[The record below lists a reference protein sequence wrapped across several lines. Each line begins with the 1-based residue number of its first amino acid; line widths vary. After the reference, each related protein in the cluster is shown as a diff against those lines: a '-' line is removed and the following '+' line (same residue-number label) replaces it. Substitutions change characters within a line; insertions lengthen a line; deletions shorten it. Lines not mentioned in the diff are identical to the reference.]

1 MPANITKTGP
11 IGLKGLNRNNNTENE
26 RIQGLKEAANLGRH
40 LGNFNNAPVENIGIQ
55 AANTGYGNSQYDDNI
70 TSKNQ
75 FDDINDIRANE
86 QPWYD
91 KIGNGLAK
99 MGGTALTT
107 FLSAFGTPIVGGA
120 TAIAEGQFNGLWN
133 NPFSQAMTDIDN
145 YMDENFQNY
154 KSESEQ
160 NRDWWQNLGSANFWA
175 DDVIKNIGFTLGAAA
190 SGSIFGGGLGLAG
203 KAIDVAN
210 KASKVGR
217 LGISAASSLFSAAG
231 EGAIEA
237 KNLMN
242 DQIKLESTRL
252 QDALKPQFN
261 AVNAEYTANKGKHLM
276 MSRDGQMID
285 PAYEKY
291 KAQMSDLQRKLDAG
305 KQEIVDRA
313 ESAGNAD
320 FLLNIPLLTMSNMIQ
335 FGKGFN
341 KSYANAKKVAD
352 ISKKSIGAGRIVGQ
366 DTETIINNA
375 RRAAQGT
382 LEDGERIA
390 TYTAKPTSKLGYAAA
405 ILKNPVAEGS
415 EEMNQQWIQ
424 SGAGDYYSRKDP
436 NDYWKAKIGTQ
447 AEKDAIEANK
457 SVIDSINTGLNESW
471 LDPKQWEQFA
481 IGALTGAMGIYMP
494 TKILNQDK
502 TKSVFNPLR
511 YGTYEGGIKNSV
523 SDYTQQASSGQ
534 KLVSNL
540 NSRVDN
546 DDFAKRLRNQVAHAY
561 YQNEIDESV
570 NNDDKK
576 SAKDAMDS
584 QFATDVEAFVRAGKT
599 DDLRAIYN
607 QFAQQDQY
615 SDDDIDEYIKAAQYT
630 IKSADED
637 KAEKQQ
643 NIKNENAELL
653 NQYDYNMQQY
663 NNQMQIYKNLWDNGK
678 YKDAQELETEEYT
691 QKLQDLQPQVDAVNN
706 QVQSVQGVETSVNP
720 YLDNNGNPIDKKGN
734 PISMEQLRDN
744 VRTEMSDNGK
754 KANDQLNLYLK
765 AANEV
770 NTASQ
775 GALSDEQE
783 DYLTFHNYK
792 AKKSFQ
798 RSDELIVNNMD
809 KLPITYEVSKETGD
823 KISKFDKDIVYP
835 ITDNE
840 DKETDKVFVNTES
853 LDDNNKFSAVFR
865 LILNDEV
872 GNKSVNDQIQR
883 DFNIKNQNDPT
894 SINADIDNITDY
906 NNLMDDINDSSAL
919 YMDAIAH
926 RTLYEDSLAHPQKI
940 DEGATKAVEE
950 KQNKETK
957 DKFEGKSA
965 KDIKQDVMDGK
976 IDMDALDDFIEG
988 MENGEISSDSDTTS
1002 NVKQVKDTIDKQSS
1016 LEGYIADIEDPQEL
1030 NDATKILKQTG
1041 LSAELSD
1048 DINIDSFNKFDA
1060 DSLIDDDEASELLS
1074 HGLSQE
1080 DIHNMAEVRK
1090 ANAIDALS
1098 NAMEAWEGDIE
1109 KEGKIPSVEQLNS
1122 IDTKDTQHVSLDI
1135 DINAKDK
1142 SDNGVKETKGPDST
1156 STVPSVTSTT
1166 SWEATKSSN
1175 EYSSL
1180 HTPSSASSVKAIED
1194 SQDSD
1199 DNSIDSNST
1208 NNGAWRNTTRR
1219 FGRKKVN
1226 GKWVNTIQ
1234 PYHELVADKNS
1245 VLYKRSKAIYEYLN
1259 NLKAFDNVENANED
1273 RIKKGNKIHF
1283 KVVNLSQEIFGK
1295 PLKDLS
1301 EKEQRQSLVVV
1312 IVDDK
1317 GNTLGD
1323 LPLPEFEPGIRNNNP
1338 SDEETKLQNL
1348 YNLIS
1353 DKFIQD
1359 YNSNYNIKEAFVDGK
1374 DGEVANGVHGLNMT
1388 FDNGKPLI
1396 SEIAEV
1402 KMGNAPYIEDRNTL
1416 NTIANESKFTIGIK
1430 ISEGKIEKA
1439 YKVQVQAPTRSG
1451 ISGQPYLLLDDSS
1464 GRSIPVPFITP
1475 LFDSHEMK
1483 DTQLIKVLKQAI
1495 TNLYASILFD
1505 GKGQTEK
1512 RNEAV
1517 EAITSILQIEPQKG
1531 KDAKVFMQVSGNR
1544 IQLNFQNIGE
1554 DGQFK
1559 SIMLDKNSNWV
1570 DELINQFDGFPIQ
1583 VSLYHI
1589 NSTLK
1594 VGSTQYDYNKMI
1606 GEIANT
1612 NLAPDT
1618 HHSINS
1624 WFVVRMVDTKGTLA
1638 SKPIKYNNTSV
1649 EKNTTT
1655 DKEEKTNNTEKIN
1668 NTVNNVDDANNKA
1681 KKLGIINPRNQNT
1694 WDAIPDDM
1702 KVSLFNGNNL
1712 QIHVEGNNKSTRILS
1727 MNNIP
1732 MLKKTLQDLNIQAK
1746 TGKKIE
1752 VEITGAKYRK
1762 ASDENTENANIE
1774 KELRWLRKTL
1784 PHIANDS
1791 TRITF
1796 VDNLIDIP
1804 ESKEKAWG
1812 RYNQGIMTLSKL
1824 AAKGTVYHEAFHVVT
1839 QTILSEEELK
1849 NLYQTA
1855 KERYNESNEDL
1866 LEELLAEDFRKYV
1879 EQNERP
1885 DEGFLNRIFRKIK
1898 EFITNHFKNKDAIDK
1913 LFYDINNGKYAD
1925 YKIGDSKTDNPFYS
1939 IASKYY
1945 ISKQNATYKAVLND
1959 FNQTPVHNRSL
1970 AYTKISW
1977 NNFVNRWWNKGYRPV
1992 GHYDQNLHTWVLNG
2006 VMTNEDYIK
2015 YTNEK
2020 KQESNTGRIAAQ
2032 KAQQG
2037 MRIRMEWNRL
2047 SSEQQMN
2054 LLNHGLNEI
2063 IYSKMS
2069 IDEQEQYMKCVL

>member
-1 MPANITKTGP
+1 
-11 IGLKGLNRNNNTENE
+11 
-26 RIQGLKEAANLGRH
+26 
-40 LGNFNNAPVENIGIQ
+40 
-55 AANTGYGNSQYDDNI
+55 
-70 TSKNQ
+70 
-75 FDDINDIRANE
+75 
-86 QPWYD
+86 
-91 KIGNGLAK
+91 
-99 MGGTALTT
+99 
-107 FLSAFGTPIVGGA
+107 
-120 TAIAEGQFNGLWN
+120 
-133 NPFSQAMTDIDN
+133 
-145 YMDENFQNY
+145 
-154 KSESEQ
+154 
-160 NRDWWQNLGSANFWA
+160 
-175 DDVIKNIGFTLGAAA
+175 
-190 SGSIFGGGLGLAG
+190 
-203 KAIDVAN
+203 
-210 KASKVGR
+210 
-217 LGISAASSLFSAAG
+217 
-231 EGAIEA
+231 
-237 KNLMN
+237 
-242 DQIKLESTRL
+242 
-252 QDALKPQFN
+252 
-261 AVNAEYTANKGKHLM
+261 
-276 MSRDGQMID
+276 
-285 PAYEKY
+285 
-291 KAQMSDLQRKLDAG
+291 
-305 KQEIVDRA
+305 
-313 ESAGNAD
+313 
-320 FLLNIPLLTMSNMIQ
+320 
-335 FGKGFN
+335 
-341 KSYANAKKVAD
+341 
-352 ISKKSIGAGRIVGQ
+352 
-366 DTETIINNA
+366 
-375 RRAAQGT
+375 
-382 LEDGERIA
+382 
-390 TYTAKPTSKLGYAAA
+390 
-405 ILKNPVAEGS
+405 
-415 EEMNQQWIQ
+415 
-424 SGAGDYYSRKDP
+424 
-436 NDYWKAKIGTQ
+436 
-447 AEKDAIEANK
+447 
-457 SVIDSINTGLNESW
+457 
-471 LDPKQWEQFA
+471 
-481 IGALTGAMGIYMP
+481 
-494 TKILNQDK
+494 
-502 TKSVFNPLR
+502 
-511 YGTYEGGIKNSV
+511 
-523 SDYTQQASSGQ
+523 
-534 KLVSNL
+534 
-540 NSRVDN
+540 
-546 DDFAKRLRNQVAHAY
+546 
-561 YQNEIDESV
+561 
-570 NNDDKK
+570 
-576 SAKDAMDS
+576 
-584 QFATDVEAFVRAGKT
+584 
-599 DDLRAIYN
+599 
-607 QFAQQDQY
+607 
-615 SDDDIDEYIKAAQYT
+615 
-630 IKSADED
+630 
-637 KAEKQQ
+637 
-643 NIKNENAELL
+643 
-653 NQYDYNMQQY
+653 
-663 NNQMQIYKNLWDNGK
+663 
-678 YKDAQELETEEYT
+678 
-691 QKLQDLQPQVDAVNN
+691 
-706 QVQSVQGVETSVNP
+706 
-720 YLDNNGNPIDKKGN
+720 
-734 PISMEQLRDN
+734 
-744 VRTEMSDNGK
+744 MSDNGK
-754 KANDQLNLYLK
+754 KANDQLDLYLK

-775 GALSDEQE
+775 GALNDEQE

-798 RSDELIVNNMD
+798 RSDELIGNNMD

-840 DKETDKVFVNTES
+840 GKETDKVFVNTKS

-940 DEGATKAVEE
+940 DEGATKVVEE

-988 MENGEISSDSDTTS
+988 MENGKISSDSDTTS

-1142 SDNGVKETKGPDST
+1142 SDNGVKETKGPDAT

-1166 SWEATKSSN
+1166 SQEATKSSN

-1283 KVVNLSQEIFGK
+1283 KVVNLSQEIFNK

-1338 SDEETKLQNL
+1338 SDEEEKLQNL

-1359 YNSNYNIKEAFVDGK
+1359 YNSNYNIKEAFVDSK
-1374 DGEVANGVHGLNMT
+1374 DNENANGVHGLNMT

-1483 DTQLIKVLKQAI
+1483 DTQLVTALKQAI
-1495 TNLYASILFD
+1495 NNLYASILFD

-1559 SIMLDKNSNWV
+1559 SIMLDKNSDWI
-1570 DELINQFDGFPIQ
+1570 DELIDQFNGFPIQ

-1732 MLKKTLQDLNIQAK
+1732 MLKKALQDLNIQAK

-1824 AAKGTVYHEAFHVVT
+1824 AAKGTVYHESFHVVT

-1855 KERYNESNEDL
+1855 KEKYNEDNEDL

-2047 SSEQQMN
+2047 SSEQQMD
-2054 LLNHGLNEI
+2054 LLNHGLNEV

-2069 IDEQEQYMKCVL
+2069 IDEQEQYMKCLL